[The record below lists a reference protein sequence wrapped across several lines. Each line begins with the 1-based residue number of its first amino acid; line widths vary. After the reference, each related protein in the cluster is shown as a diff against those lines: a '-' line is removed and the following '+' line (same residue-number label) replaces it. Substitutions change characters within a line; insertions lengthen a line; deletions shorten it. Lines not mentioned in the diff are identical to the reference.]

1 MDDFV
6 YHAGRLRGE
15 EVDLEG
21 LAAAVGTPTYVYSRN
36 TFLDHHRKLQA
47 AFAPLDP
54 LLCFSVKSCGN
65 IHIARLLVE
74 AGAGLDVVSGGELHR
89 ARLAGCPAE
98 RLVYAGVGKTDAEIE
113 QALGYGDQPGSG
125 EPIAYFNV
133 ESEPE
138 FENIARHA
146 ARLGVRAAA
155 ALRVNPDVDPKTHRY
170 TTTGKRETK
179 FGVDL
184 ERAVAFFDRY
194 GRDSHLRL
202 DALHLHLGSPI
213 FSAQPYVRAL
223 HRALH
228 LIDDLEQRGFPIRAL
243 DIGGGFGAD
252 YETGRSPAAIEYA
265 HEIVPLLEPRVKQ
278 GLRVILE
285 PGRSI
290 AANAGVL
297 LTRVQYI
304 KESGDKRFLICDAG
318 VQTLLRPALYDAFHF
333 IWPVQVAEE
342 FAPERRLEDMELPGL
357 VACDVVGPICESS
370 DFLGK
375 NRRLPPVKRGDLL
388 CVFTAGAYG
397 MVMASQYNAHPR
409 PAEVLVSGGEAA
421 LIRRRETYDDL
432 TRGEEAMLPLQFA
445 SPASP
450 V

>member
-6 YHAGRLRGE
+6 YQAGRLHGE
-15 EVDLEG
+15 GVDLEG
-21 LAAAVGTPTYVYSRN
+21 LAAAVGTPTYVYSRK
-36 TFLDHHRKLQA
+36 TFLDHHRKLQE

-65 IHIARLLVE
+65 IHIARLLVQ

-89 ARLAGCPAE
+89 ARLAGCPAD
-98 RLVYAGVGKTDAEIE
+98 RIVYAGVGKTDAEIE
-113 QALGYGDQPGSG
+113 QALRYGEAGDAGGS
-125 EPIAYFNV
+125 IAYFNV

-146 ARLGVRAAA
+146 ARLGVPAAA
-155 ALRVNPDVDPKTHRY
+155 ALRVNPDVDPQTHRY
-170 TTTGKRETK
+170 TATGKRETK

-184 ERAVAFFDRY
+184 ERAVAFFERY
-194 GRDSHLRL
+194 GRDPHLRL

-213 FSAQPYVRAL
+213 FSAQPYVQAL

-265 HEIVPLLEPRVKQ
+265 HEIVPLLEPRVKR

-297 LTRVQYI
+297 LTRVQYV

-333 IWPVQVAEE
+333 IWPVQVAAG
-342 FAPERRLEDMELPGL
+342 FVPERRLEDMELPGL

-375 NRRLPPVKRGDLL
+375 NRRLPPREARRSALRLLRRGLRHGHGL
-388 CVFTAGAYG
+388 AVQRPPPARRGAG
-397 MVMASQYNAHPR
+397 QR
-409 PAEVLVSGGEAA
+409 RGGCSDPSSRDV
-421 LIRRRETYDDL
+421 RRSD
-432 TRGEEAMLPLQFA
+432 AW
-445 SPASP
+445 
-450 V
+450 